1 MVVHPVKG
9 VLCLTLQ
16 TDHAQ
21 ACAELAAAWGNER
34 FAAVS
39 ENRDSVLRAT
49 RLHDAGWAE
58 WERQPVIRPES
69 GRPYSFLDI
78 PQVVHTEIYTR
89 GVAAVRADDP
99 YAALLVSLHGAGLYN
114 GRYGHLPQ
122 LPVRP
127 PDPGAGEAIV
137 RFLTAQAA
145 VQAEILDQLRPD
157 LKTLWT
163 YYRWLQAWD
172 AMTLMAAL
180 FDAGQGPTIPIG
192 PMPCRIGGAD
202 APILAMHG
210 TGPDT
215 WRVEPWPF
223 AGDELELTWPVRY
236 VPDRAYASDE
246 EFREALRRA
255 PWDQRRVRFV
265 AG

>member
-1 MVVHPVKG
+1 MVIYPHKG
-9 VLCLTLQ
+9 VLRLTLQ

-34 FAAVS
+34 FAAVES
-39 ENRDSVLRAT
+39 KRDSVLRVT

-58 WERQPVIRPES
+58 WELQPSIRPES

-78 PQVVHTEIYTR
+78 PQVVHTQIYTR
-89 GVAAVRADDP
+89 GVAAVREGDP
-99 YAALLVSLHGAGLYN
+99 YAGLLVSLHGVGLYN

-127 PDPGAGEAIV
+127 TDPGAEAEVV

-145 VQAEILDQLRPD
+145 VQAELLDELRPD
-157 LKTLWT
+157 IQNLWT

-172 AMTLMAAL
+172 GLTLMAAL
-180 FDAGQGPTIPIG
+180 FEAAESPSIPIG
-192 PMPCRIGGAD
+192 PIPFRPGGAE
-202 APILAMHG
+202 APLMTLHG
-210 TGPDT
+210 LGPDT

-223 AGDELELTWPVRY
+223 AADRLELTWPVRY

-246 EFREALRRA
+246 EFREVLEAA
-255 PWDQRRVRFV
+255 PWQCQRVLFV
-265 AG
+265 A